1 MRKDKKFERVLPL
14 NIDLEKALL
23 YAVIHGEMSLK
34 NVNPQELSK
43 LGKTVYTAL
52 AGLVKDGSLN
62 GDGIHARTV
71 WLAATEVHDA
81 GPEVK
86 DYIKE
91 IENGEI
97 PEIQSI
103 HGALARKRIISSLV
117 NEASDQVASGD
128 YSILA
133 LKGLIDEHTH
143 KRNTLVA
150 LQHEMG
156 KDVSP
161 PKGIPIPCLSKVT
174 EATGGLFG
182 VWLIGGEPAAGKST
196 LALQI
201 ALSVGRRRPVLYYD
215 FEQGTSVI
223 KWHVHKALEGD
234 RDKIDEA
241 TKQLYIRTSVG
252 SMEADLDML
261 SEPCLVVVDSIQKI
275 ASSVTYRR
283 ESLEQWVHKL
293 EALKKYGHHVI
304 LVSEKNR
311 GSYGGASLQ
320 GYKETGEL
328 EYAADTAFDMIKP
341 DEEDGSRT
349 DLHIT
354 KNRHYPK
361 RGYVTTLKR
370 RNSWWFDEEGTSNRR
385 EVD

>member
-1 MRKDKKFERVLPL
+1 VRQKFERVLPL
-14 NIDLEKALL
+14 NLDLEKAVL
-23 YAVIHGEMSLK
+23 YAVIHGEMDLK
-34 NVNPQELSK
+34 NVNKDELSK
-43 LGKTVYTAL
+43 LGKVIYTAL
-52 AGLVKDGSLN
+52 TGLVKDGSLN
-62 GDGIHARTV
+62 GDGIHAKTV

-81 GPEVK
+81 DAGELRTF
-86 DYIKE
+86 IKE

-97 PEIQSI
+97 PEIQAI

-133 LKGLIDEHTH
+133 LKGLIDAHTH
-143 KRNTLVA
+143 TRNTLSP
-150 LQHEMG
+150 LSSQMG
-156 KDVSP
+156 QDVKP
-161 PKGIPIPCLSKVT
+161 PVGIPLPCLSKVS

-201 ALSVGRRRPVLYYD
+201 SLSVGRRRPVLYYD

-223 KWHVHKALEGD
+223 KWHVHKAFGGD
-234 RDKIDEA
+234 KEKIAEA
-241 TKQLYIRTSVG
+241 THQLYLRH
-252 SMEADLDML
+252 SMSSLESDLDML
-261 SEPCLVVVDSIQKI
+261 DCPCLIVVDSVQKV

-293 EALKKYGHHVI
+293 EALKKYGHHII

-311 GSYGGASLQ
+311 GTYGAASLQ

-328 EYAADTAFDMIKP
+328 EYAADTAFDMLKP
-341 DEEDGSRT
+341 DEEDGSRS

-361 RGYVTTLKR
+361 RGFITTLKR
-370 RNSWWFDEEGTSNRR
+370 QNSWWFVEEGSQRR

>member
-1 MRKDKKFERVLPL
+1 MKQKFERVLPL
-14 NIDLEKALL
+14 NIDLEKAIL
-23 YAVIHGEMSLK
+23 YAVMHGTMSLK
-34 NVNPQELSK
+34 NVNKDELSK
-43 LGKTVYTAL
+43 LGRTIYTAL

-71 WLAATEVHDA
+71 WLAATEVHNADPA
-81 GPEVK
+81 EVK
-86 DYIKE
+86 GYLKE

-103 HGALARKRIISSLV
+103 HGALSRKRIITKLV

-133 LKGLIDEHTH
+133 LKGLIDAHTH
-143 KRNTLVA
+143 SRNTL
-150 LQHEMG
+150 LPLSSQMG
-156 KDVSP
+156 KDIQP
-161 PKGIPIPCLSKVT
+161 PAGIPIPCLSRIT
-174 EATGGLFG
+174 EATGGLYG
-182 VWLIGGEPAAGKST
+182 LWLIGGEPAAGKST

-201 ALSVGRRRPVLYYD
+201 SLSIGRRRPVLYYD
-215 FEQGTSVI
+215 FEQGTGVI

-234 RDKIDEA
+234 KDKIREA
-241 TKQLYIRTSVG
+241 TSQLYIRH
-252 SMEADLDML
+252 SMSSLESDLDML
-261 SEPCLVVVDSIQKI
+261 DCPCLVVVDSVQKV
-275 ASSVTYRR
+275 ASSVTFRR

-293 EALKKYGHHVI
+293 EALKKYGHHII

-311 GSYGGASLQ
+311 GTYGNASLQ

-328 EYAADTAFDMIKP
+328 EYAADTAFDMLKP
-341 DEEDGSRT
+341 EEEDGSRVE
-349 DLHIT
+349 LHIT

-361 RGYVTTLKR
+361 RGFITTLTR
-370 RNSWWFDEEGTSNRR
+370 QNSWWFVEEGSQRR

>member
-1 MRKDKKFERVLPL
+1 MKQKFERVMPL
-14 NIDLEKALL
+14 NIDLEKAVL
-23 YAVIHGEMSLK
+23 YAVIHGQMNLK
-34 NVNPQELSK
+34 NVNKDELSK
-43 LGKTVYTAL
+43 LGKVVHTAL
-52 AGLVKDGSLN
+52 TGLVKDGSLN
-62 GDGIHARTV
+62 GDGVHAKTV

-81 GPEVK
+81 DPDELK
-86 DYIKE
+86 TFIKE

-97 PEIQSI
+97 PEIQAI

-133 LKGLIDEHTH
+133 LKGLIDAHTH
-143 KRNTLVA
+143 SRNTLTP
-150 LQHEMG
+150 LSSQMG
-156 KDVSP
+156 QDVTP
-161 PKGIPIPCLSKVT
+161 PIGIPLPCLSKIT
-174 EATGGLFG
+174 EATGGVYG

-201 ALSVGRRRPVLYYD
+201 SLSVGRRRPVLYYD
-215 FEQGTSVI
+215 FEQGSSVI
-223 KWHVHKALEGD
+223 KWHVHKALGGD
-234 RDKIDEA
+234 KEKIAEA
-241 TKQLYIRTSVG
+241 THQLYIRH
-252 SMEADLDML
+252 SMASLESDLDML
-261 SEPCLVVVDSIQKI
+261 DTPCLVVVDSVQKV
-275 ASSVTYRR
+275 ASSVTFRR

-293 EALKKYGHHVI
+293 EALKKYGHHII

-311 GSYGGASLQ
+311 GSYGDASLQ

-328 EYAADTAFDMIKP
+328 EYAADTAFDMLKP

-361 RGYVTTLKR
+361 RGFITTLKR
-370 RNSWWFDEEGTSNRR
+370 QNSWWFVEEGSQRR

>member
-1 MRKDKKFERVLPL
+1 MKQKFERVMPL
-14 NIDLEKALL
+14 NIDLEKAVL
-23 YAVIHGEMSLK
+23 YAVMHGEMDLK
-34 NVNPQELSK
+34 NVNKDELSK

-52 AGLVKDGSLN
+52 AGLAKDGTLN
-62 GDGIHARTV
+62 GDGVHAKTV

-81 GPEVK
+81 DAGELRA
-86 DYIKE
+86 YIKE
-91 IENGEI
+91 IESGEI
-97 PEIQSI
+97 PEIQAI
-103 HGALARKRIISSLV
+103 HGALARKRIIASLV
-117 NEASDQVASGD
+117 NEASDQIASGD

-133 LKGLIDEHTH
+133 LKGLIDAHTH
-143 KRNTLVA
+143 TRNTLKP
-150 LQHEMG
+150 LSSEMG
-156 KDVSP
+156 EEIKP
-161 PKGIPIPCLSKVT
+161 PTGIPIPCLTRIT

-201 ALSVGRRRPVLYYD
+201 SLSVGRRRPVLYYD
-215 FEQGTSVI
+215 FEQGSSVI
-223 KWHVHKALEGD
+223 KWHVHKALGGD
-234 RDKIDEA
+234 KSKIEEA
-241 TKQLYIRTSVG
+241 TRQLYIRHSVA
-252 SMEADLDML
+252 SLESDLDML
-261 SEPCLVVVDSIQKI
+261 DEPCLVVVDSVQKV

-311 GSYGGASLQ
+311 GTYGNASLQ

-328 EYAADTAFDMIKP
+328 EYAADTAFDMLKP
-341 DEEDGSRT
+341 DEEDGSRV

-361 RGYVTTLKR
+361 RGFVTTLLR
-370 RNSWWFDEEGTSNRR
+370 QNSWWFKEEGSSNR